1 MKNKKISGSPKN
13 QGFFGE
19 LTLKDLYS
27 KFRDPN
33 TIKALKK
40 EIEKEA
46 VKLKEPMRVME
57 ICGGHTHT
65 IMKYG
70 INQILPDNITFI
82 HGPGC
87 PVCVMPKER
96 IDHAIILAKQP
107 DVILATLGDMIRV
120 PGSNSSLAKARAEGA
135 NVVPLHSTLDVLKI
149 AKENPDKKVV
159 FFAIGFETTTPM
171 TAALMKRAFSE
182 GVKNI
187 YYHINHV
194 LVPPP
199 MRAIMDG
206 GEAKINAFIGPSHVS
221 VIIGAKSYEFLAKD
235 YNTPVVVAGFEP
247 VDVMESILMLLKQ
260 KNEGRC
266 EVEIQYKRATTYE
279 GNTLAQKMIE
289 EFMEVRDSFRWRG
302 LGDIPKSAL
311 KLKDEYAEF
320 DAEKVWAD
328 ILPNEPIDDHKLCI
342 CGEILKGLATP
353 KDCKVFGTACTPSTP
368 LGSCMVSDEGAC
380 NAYYRY
386 GR

>member
-1 MKNKKISGSPKN
+1 MSD
-13 QGFFGE
+13 
-19 LTLKDLYS
+19 LTLKDLYF
-27 KFRDPN
+27 KFRNPD
-33 TIKALKK
+33 TIKALSEEIKK
-40 EIEKEA
+40 EAKN
-46 VKLKEPMRVME
+46 LKEELRIME

-70 INQILPDNITFI
+70 LKQLLPENISFI

-87 PVCVMPKER
+87 PVCIMPKER
-96 IDHAIILAKQP
+96 IDHAIILAKQE

-120 PGSNSSLAKARAEGA
+120 PGSKGSLAKARSEGA
-135 NVVPLHSTLDVLKI
+135 DVRPLHSTLDVLKI

-171 TAALMKRAFSE
+171 TPAVIESAKKMGLN
-182 GVKNI
+182 NI

-199 MRAIMDG
+199 VRAIMDS
-206 GEAKINAFIGPSHVS
+206 GEAKINAFIGPSNVS
-221 VIIGAKSYEFLAKD
+221 VITGTKIYQFLVDD

-247 VDVMESILMLLKQ
+247 VDVMESILMIVKQ
-260 KNEGRC
+260 KVSGNLK
-266 EVEIQYKRATTYE
+266 VENQYKRATTYE
-279 GNTLAQKMIE
+279 GNLNAQKLINKY
-289 EFMEVRDSFRWRG
+289 FTTRDFRWRG
-302 LGDIPKSAL
+302 LGDIPNSAL
-311 KLKDEYAEF
+311 KLKDEYKHL
-320 DAEKVWAD
+320 DAEVEFSD
-328 ILPNEPIDDHKLCI
+328 ILPNESIDDHKLCI

-353 KDCKVFGTACTPSTP
+353 KDCKVFAKGCDPTNP

-386 GR
+386 DR

>member
-1 MKNKKISGSPKN
+1 MKNEK
-13 QGFFGE
+13 
-19 LTLKDLYS
+19 LTLKDLYF
-27 KFRDPN
+27 KFRNPE
-33 TIKALKK
+33 TIKALAKEIKK
-40 EIEKEA
+40 EAEKLE
-46 VKLKEPMRVME
+46 EPMRVME

-70 INQILPDNITFI
+70 IKQLMPENITFI

-96 IDHAIILAKQP
+96 IDHAITLANQEN
-107 DVILATLGDMIRV
+107 VILATLGDMIRV
-120 PGSNSSLAKARAEGA
+120 PGSKSSLAKERAKGA
-135 NVVPLHSTLDVLKI
+135 DIRPLHSTLDVLKI
-149 AKENPDKKVV
+149 AKENPDKKIV

-171 TAALMKRAFSE
+171 TAALMKRAFGE
-182 GVKNI
+182 GIKNI

-199 MRAIMDG
+199 MRAIMND

-221 VIIGAKSYEFLAKD
+221 VIIGAKSYEFLVRD

-247 VDVMESILMLLKQ
+247 VDVMESILMLIKQ
-260 KNEGRC
+260 KIKNEPK
-266 EVEIQYKRATTYE
+266 VEIQYKRATTYE
-279 GNTLAQKMIE
+279 GNILAQKMID
-289 EFMEVRDSFRWRG
+289 EFMEVRDTFRWRG

-320 DAEKVWAD
+320 DAEKIWAD
-328 ILPNEPIDDHKLCI
+328 ILPKEHINDHKLCI
-342 CGEILKGLATP
+342 CGKILKGLANPT
-353 KDCKVFGTACTPSTP
+353 DCPVFAKACTPSNP

>member
-1 MKNKKISGSPKN
+1 MKSEKLS
-13 QGFFGE
+13 
-19 LTLKDLYS
+19 LKDLYS
-27 KFRDPN
+27 KFRDPE
-33 TIKALKK
+33 TIKALTK

-46 VKLKEPMRVME
+46 LKLKEPMKVME

-70 INQILPDNITFI
+70 INQILPDNIEFI

-120 PGSNSSLAKARAEGA
+120 PGSKSSLAKARAEGA

-221 VIIGAKSYEFLAKD
+221 VIIGAKAYEFLVKD

-260 KNEGRC
+260 KNQNRC

-279 GNTLAQKMIE
+279 GNIVAQKLIE
-289 EFMEVRDSFRWRG
+289 EFMEVRDTFRWRG

-311 KLKDEYAEF
+311 KLKDKFSEF

-328 ILPNEPIDDHKLCI
+328 VLPNKPIDDHKLCI
-342 CGEILKGLATP
+342 CGEILKGLAKP
-353 KDCKVFGTACTPSTP
+353 NDCKVFGSACTPSNP

>member
-1 MKNKKISGSPKN
+1 M
-13 QGFFGE
+13 QE
-19 LTLKDLYS
+19 LTLKDLYF
-27 KFRDPN
+27 KFRDPKA
-33 TIKALKK
+33 IKALAKL
-40 EIEKEA
+40 IEKEA
-46 VKLKEPMRVME
+46 SKLKEPMRVME

-70 INQILPDNITFI
+70 IKQILPENITFV

-96 IDHAIILAKQP
+96 IDHAIFLAQQP

-120 PGSNSSLAKARAEGA
+120 PGSKSSLAKARAEGA
-135 NVVPLHSTLDVLKI
+135 NVVALHSTFDVLKI

-171 TAALMKRAFSE
+171 TAALMDRAFRE
-182 GVKNI
+182 RIKNI

-199 MRAIMDG
+199 MRAILDS

-221 VIIGAKSYEFLAKD
+221 VIIGTKSYEFLAKD
-235 YNTPVVVAGFEP
+235 YNTPVVVSGFEP
-247 VDVMESILMLLKQ
+247 VDVMESILMLVRQ
-260 KNEGRC
+260 KNEDRC
-266 EVEIQYKRATTYE
+266 EVENQYKRATTYE
-279 GNTLAQKMIE
+279 GNVLAQKMIDKY
-289 EFMEVRDSFRWRG
+289 MEVRDTFRWRG

-320 DAEKVWAD
+320 DAEKIWD
-328 ILPNEPIDDHKLCI
+328 LPNEPIDDHKLCI
-342 CGEILKGLATP
+342 CGEILKGLKTP
-353 KDCKVFGTACTPSTP
+353 FDCKVFGTACTPENP